1 MLVALIRGGCGWAW
15 LSLFVMVL
23 ALALFRIYGS
33 VLAQGMRPFP
43 TAPHSDLPSV
53 LKALYLQHQFIRFMV
68 RQQGAR
74 QEALQAAFA
83 ELLATHRPVSGQPLP
98 FAIVRLSLWNPI
110 VVPTS
115 SCPA

>member
-1 MLVALIRGGCGWAW
+1 
-15 LSLFVMVL
+15 MVL
-23 ALALFRIYGS
+23 ALVLFWIYRS

-74 QEALQAAFA
+74 QEAL
-83 ELLATHRPVSGQPLP
+83 
-98 FAIVRLSLWNPI
+98 
-110 VVPTS
+110 
-115 SCPA
+115 